1 MNWNR
6 IVALMYR
13 YIMLLRH
20 DFGKVAD
27 TFYWPLIDIFSWG
40 FMTIYISQTQLPQSN
55 IAKVLLSAI
64 ILWTLVYTVARDV
77 AISFID
83 DMWDRNVVNLYCSP
97 LKPIEFLI
105 SSLLIAVLRVI
116 LTMLVLTTLAY
127 FFYSFNILI
136 LGFYI
141 FLFFLIL
148 VTFSYSIGIFATALI
163 MRFGPGVEIFAW
175 SIPALLS
182 PISAVFYPL
191 SVLPT
196 YVQFIARMFPTSY
209 IFEGM
214 RTVIA
219 TGSMDF
225 RNLYFASI
233 LVVFY
238 LFWAFVLFYKVF
250 NDIRKNGLIAR
261 FS

>member
-13 YIMLLRH
+13 YTMLLRH

-77 AISFID
+77 AISFLD
-83 DMWDRNVVNLYCSP
+83 DMWDRNVINLYCSP
-97 LKPIEFLI
+97 LKPTEFLV
-105 SSLLIAVLRVI
+105 SSLLIAVFRV
-116 LTMLVLTTLAY
+116 VLTTTVLVTVAY
-127 FFYSFNILI
+127 LFYSFNIFM
-136 LGFYI
+136 LGIYFFI
-141 FLFFLIL
+141 FFLIL
-148 VTFSYSIGIFATALI
+148 VVFSYAIGVFATSLI

-175 SIPALLS
+175 SVPAILS

-191 SVLPT
+191 SILPPSIQT
-196 YVQFIARMFPTSY
+196 IAYFFPTSY

-214 RTVIA
+214 RTVLVGGI
-219 TGSMDF
+219 F
-225 RNLYFASI
+225 NWQYLLIASI
-233 LVVFY
+233 LDIIY
-238 LFWAFVLFYKVF
+238 LLGAYILFFKVF
-250 NDIRKNGLIAR
+250 NDVRKNGLIAR